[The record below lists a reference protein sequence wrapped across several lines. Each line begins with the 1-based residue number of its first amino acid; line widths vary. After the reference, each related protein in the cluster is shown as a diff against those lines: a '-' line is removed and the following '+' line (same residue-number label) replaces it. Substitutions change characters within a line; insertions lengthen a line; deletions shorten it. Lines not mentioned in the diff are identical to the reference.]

1 MKLLLL
7 AMFWF
12 QQQGP
17 GPAPAPPPPP
27 AQPVPYSHKLH
38 AGDLKLPCKTCHT
51 NPPPGEVMGLPE
63 VTTCMGC
70 HTAVK
75 TDSPHIQKLA
85 AFAKNQRPV
94 PWVRVYQIPS
104 FVFFSH
110 KAHAEAGAACE
121 TCHGPVKEREV
132 IRLESNITMGGCM
145 KCHEQNNASN
155 DCSFCHMP
163 K

>member
-12 QQQGP
+12 QQGP

-27 AQPVPYSHKLH
+27 TQPVPYSHKVH

-51 NPPPGEVMGLPE
+51 NPDPGEVMGLPA
-63 VTTCMGC
+63 VSTCMGC
-70 HTAVK
+70 HTAIK

-85 AFAKNQRPV
+85 AFAKNQRPL

-104 FVFFSH
+104 FVYFSH
-110 KAHAEAGAACE
+110 KAHAEAGAKCE

-145 KCHEQNNASN
+145 KCHEQHNASN
-155 DCSFCHMP
+155 DCSYCHMP